1 MQRFLDGE
9 GRGWIDSLRDAEQFL
24 PGDSPFR
31 EPLTRVREQMEEFRR
46 EDQLGDRSPI
56 YDLYLENVAEP
67 LVETAQR
74 LESEIQRLLKQKEFA
89 LTDEGSVPQ
98 QYQKRVSEYF
108 KALSESESADAQ

>member
-1 MQRFLDGE
+1 MKRFLNGE
-9 GRGWIDSLRDAEQFL
+9 GVDWADSLRDAEQFL

-31 EPLTRVREQMEEFRR
+31 EPLTRVRERIEDYQR
-46 EDQLGDRSPI
+46 EGRFGDRAPI

-74 LESEIQRLLKQKEFA
+74 LENEIQRMLKQKEFA

-98 QYQKRVSEYF
+98 QYQHRVSEYF
-108 KALSESESADAQ
+108 KALSESETIEP